1 MELLTAANVRVP
13 SLGTLLKLLPTV
25 IIPNKDVISVHRF
38 KYDIK
43 CDLLIEFPRDESQK
57 KATSKPAR

>member
-25 IIPNKDVISVHRF
+25 IIRNNKSDSF
-38 KYDIK
+38 
-43 CDLLIEFPRDESQK
+43 IETVWKFGKKNSIVESK
-57 KATSKPAR
+57 K